1 MTSLMKN
8 ENKKK
13 LIELENIHVDLK
25 SSFETISVLK
35 GINLKIFKNESVGII
50 GESGAGKSTLIM
62 CIAGL
67 ELISK
72 GKILFNN
79 LPIHNLKEDD
89 LALYR
94 SKNIGVIFQSFNLLP
109 SMTALENVNLPIEIS
124 GNFKNN
130 NMAMELL
137 TAVGLKNRIFHYP
150 HQLSGGEQQRVAIA
164 RSLISN
170 PEILIADEP
179 TGNLDSKTSS
189 NVMSL
194 LKSINQKMGT
204 TFLLV
209 THDSTV
215 AKQCSRILN
224 MDDGEIISDEQ
235 SLEEE

>member
-25 SSFETISVLK
+25 SSFETINILK
-35 GINLKIFKNESVGII
+35 GINLKIYKNESIGII

-79 LPIHNLKEDD
+79 VPIHNLKEDD

-130 NMAMELL
+130 KMAMELL

-179 TGNLDSKTSS
+179 TGNLDKKNSEDVIK
-189 NVMSL
+189 L
-194 LKSINQKMGT
+194 LFQLKKDFGSTLI
-204 TFLLV
+204 LV
-209 THDSTV
+209 THDTSV
-215 AKQCSRILN
+215 AKLCDRIVKIDNGL
-224 MDDGEIISDEQ
+224 IVK
-235 SLEEE
+235 

>member
-1 MTSLMKN
+1 MIFKMKN

-25 SSFETISVLK
+25 SSFETINVLK

-130 NMAMELL
+130 KMAMELL

-179 TGNLDSKTSS
+179 TGNLDKKNSEDVIK
-189 NVMSL
+189 L
-194 LKSINQKMGT
+194 IFQLKKDFGSTLI
-204 TFLLV
+204 LV
-209 THDSTV
+209 THDTSV
-215 AKQCSRILN
+215 AKLCDRIIKIDNGL
-224 MDDGEIISDEQ
+224 IVK
-235 SLEEE
+235 

>member
-1 MTSLMKN
+1 MTPLMKN

-25 SSFETISVLK
+25 SSFETINVLK

-94 SKNIGVIFQSFNLLP
+94 SKNIGIIFQSFNLLP

-130 NMAMELL
+130 LMAIELL

-179 TGNLDSKTSS
+179 TGNLDKKNSEDVIK
-189 NVMSL
+189 L
-194 LKSINQKMGT
+194 LFQLKQDFGSTLI
-204 TFLLV
+204 LV
-209 THDSTV
+209 THDTSV
-215 AKQCSRILN
+215 AQLCDRIIKLDN
-224 MDDGEIISDEQ
+224 GLIVK
-235 SLEEE
+235 

>member
-1 MTSLMKN
+1 MKN
-8 ENKKK
+8 ENKKR

-25 SSFETISVLK
+25 SSFETINVLK

-94 SKNIGVIFQSFNLLP
+94 SKNIGIIFQSFNLLP

-130 NMAMELL
+130 KMAIELL

-179 TGNLDSKTSS
+179 TGNLDKKNSEDVIK
-189 NVMSL
+189 L
-194 LKSINQKMGT
+194 LFQLKQDFGSTLI
-204 TFLLV
+204 LV
-209 THDSTV
+209 THDTSV
-215 AKQCSRILN
+215 AKLCDRILKIDN
-224 MDDGEIISDEQ
+224 GLIVK
-235 SLEEE
+235 

>member
-1 MTSLMKN
+1 MTPKIKN
-8 ENKKK
+8 EKKKK

-25 SSFETISVLK
+25 SSFETINVLK

-72 GKILFNN
+72 GKIFFNN

-94 SKNIGVIFQSFNLLP
+94 SENIGVIFQSFNLLP

-130 NMAMELL
+130 KMAMELL

-179 TGNLDSKTSS
+179 TGNLDKKNSEDVIK
-189 NVMSL
+189 L
-194 LKSINQKMGT
+194 LFKLKKDFGSTLI
-204 TFLLV
+204 LV
-209 THDSTV
+209 THDTSV
-215 AKQCSRILN
+215 AKLCDRIIKIDNGL
-224 MDDGEIISDEQ
+224 IVK
-235 SLEEE
+235 

>member
-25 SSFETISVLK
+25 SAFETINVLK

-72 GKILFNN
+72 GKIFFKNS
-79 LPIHNLKEDD
+79 PIHNLNEDN
-89 LALYR
+89 LAIYR
-94 SKNIGVIFQSFNLLP
+94 SKNIGVIFQAFNLLP
-109 SMTALENVNLPIEIS
+109 SMTALENVNLPIEIAGS
-124 GNFKNN
+124 FKNN
-130 NMAMELL
+130 KMAIELL

-179 TGNLDSKTSS
+179 TGNLDKRNSEDVIK
-189 NVMSL
+189 L
-194 LKSINQKMGT
+194 LFKLKKDFGSTLI
-204 TFLLV
+204 LV
-209 THDSTV
+209 THDTSV
-215 AKQCSRILN
+215 AKLCDRIIKIDNGLIV
-224 MDDGEIISDEQ
+224 E
-235 SLEEE
+235 

>member
-1 MTSLMKN
+1 MKI
-8 ENKKK
+8 KKK

-25 SSFETISVLK
+25 SAFETINVLK

-94 SKNIGVIFQSFNLLP
+94 SKNIGIIFQSFNLLP

-130 NMAMELL
+130 KMAIELL

-179 TGNLDSKTSS
+179 TGNLDKKNSEDVIK
-189 NVMSL
+189 L
-194 LKSINQKMGT
+194 LFQLKQDFGSTLI
-204 TFLLV
+204 LV
-209 THDSTV
+209 THDTSV
-215 AKQCSRILN
+215 AKLCDRILKIDN
-224 MDDGEIISDEQ
+224 GLIVK
-235 SLEEE
+235 

>member
-1 MTSLMKN
+1 MISKIKN

-25 SSFETISVLK
+25 SSFETINVLK
-35 GINLKIFKNESVGII
+35 GINLKIFKNESVAII

-72 GKILFNN
+72 GKIFFND

-94 SKNIGVIFQSFNLLP
+94 SENIGVIFQSFNLLP

-130 NMAMELL
+130 KMAMELL

-179 TGNLDSKTSS
+179 TGNLDKKNSEDVIK
-189 NVMSL
+189 L
-194 LKSINQKMGT
+194 LFKLKKDFGSTLI
-204 TFLLV
+204 LV
-209 THDSTV
+209 THDTSM
-215 AKQCSRILN
+215 AKLCDRIIKIDNGL
-224 MDDGEIISDEQ
+224 IVK
-235 SLEEE
+235 

>member
-25 SSFETISVLK
+25 SAFETINVLK

-130 NMAMELL
+130 KMAMELL

-179 TGNLDSKTSS
+179 TGNLDKKNSEDVIK
-189 NVMSL
+189 L
-194 LKSINQKMGT
+194 IFQLKKDFGSTLI
-204 TFLLV
+204 LV
-209 THDSTV
+209 THDTSV
-215 AKQCSRILN
+215 AKLCDRIIKIDNGL
-224 MDDGEIISDEQ
+224 IVK
-235 SLEEE
+235 

>member
-25 SSFETISVLK
+25 SSFETINVLK

-130 NMAMELL
+130 KMAMELL

-179 TGNLDSKTSS
+179 TGNLDKKNSEDVIK
-189 NVMSL
+189 L
-194 LKSINQKMGT
+194 LFQLKKDFGSTLI
-204 TFLLV
+204 LV
-209 THDSTV
+209 THDRSL
-215 AKQCSRILN
+215 AKLCDRIIKIDNGL
-224 MDDGEIISDEQ
+224 IVK
-235 SLEEE
+235 

>member
-1 MTSLMKN
+1 MTPKIKN
-8 ENKKK
+8 EKKKK

-25 SSFETISVLK
+25 SSFETINVLK
-35 GINLKIFKNESVGII
+35 GINLKIFKNESVGIV

-72 GKILFNN
+72 GKIFFKN
-79 LPIHNLKEDD
+79 LPIHNLNEDD

-130 NMAMELL
+130 KMAMELL
-137 TAVGLKNRIFHYP
+137 SAVGLKNRIFHYP

-170 PEILIADEP
+170 PEIIIADEP
-179 TGNLDSKTSS
+179 TGNLDKKNSEDVIK
-189 NVMSL
+189 L
-194 LKSINQKMGT
+194 LFQLKEDFGSTLI
-204 TFLLV
+204 LV
-209 THDSTV
+209 THDRSV
-215 AKQCSRILN
+215 AKLCDRIIKVDNGL
-224 MDDGEIISDEQ
+224 IVK
-235 SLEEE
+235 

>member
-1 MTSLMKN
+1 MKN
-8 ENKKK
+8 ENKKN

-25 SSFETISVLK
+25 SSFETINVLK

-130 NMAMELL
+130 KMAMELL

-179 TGNLDSKTSS
+179 TGNLDKKNSEDVIK
-189 NVMSL
+189 L
-194 LKSINQKMGT
+194 LFKLKKDFGSTLI
-204 TFLLV
+204 LV
-209 THDSTV
+209 THDTSV
-215 AKQCSRILN
+215 AKLCDRIIKIDNGL
-224 MDDGEIISDEQ
+224 IVK
-235 SLEEE
+235 

>member
-1 MTSLMKN
+1 MTSKMKN
-8 ENKKK
+8 ENKNK

-25 SSFETISVLK
+25 SSFETINVLK
-35 GINLKIFKNESVGII
+35 GINLKIYKNESVGII

-124 GNFKNN
+124 GTFKNN
-130 NMAMELL
+130 KMAMELL

-179 TGNLDSKTSS
+179 TGNLDKKNSEDVIK
-189 NVMSL
+189 L
-194 LKSINQKMGT
+194 LFQLKKDFGSTLI
-204 TFLLV
+204 LV
-209 THDSTV
+209 THNTSV
-215 AKQCSRILN
+215 AKLCDRIIKIDNGL
-224 MDDGEIISDEQ
+224 IVK
-235 SLEEE
+235 

>member
-1 MTSLMKN
+1 MKN

-25 SSFETISVLK
+25 SSFETINVLK

-130 NMAMELL
+130 KMAMELL

-179 TGNLDSKTSS
+179 TGNLDKKNSEDVIK
-189 NVMSL
+189 L
-194 LKSINQKMGT
+194 IFQLKKDFGSTLI
-204 TFLLV
+204 LV
-209 THDSTV
+209 THDSSV
-215 AKQCSRILN
+215 AKLCDRIIKIDNGL
-224 MDDGEIISDEQ
+224 IVK
-235 SLEEE
+235 

>member
-1 MTSLMKN
+1 MKN

-25 SSFETISVLK
+25 SAFETINVLR

-94 SKNIGVIFQSFNLLP
+94 SKNIGIIFQSINLLP

-130 NMAMELL
+130 KMAMELL

-179 TGNLDSKTSS
+179 TGNLDKKNSEDVIK
-189 NVMSL
+189 L
-194 LKSINQKMGT
+194 IFKLKKNFGSTLI
-204 TFLLV
+204 LV
-209 THDSTV
+209 THDTSV
-215 AKQCSRILN
+215 AKLCDRIIKIDNGL
-224 MDDGEIISDEQ
+224 IAK
-235 SLEEE
+235 

>member
-25 SSFETISVLK
+25 SSFETINVLK

-89 LALYR
+89 LALHR

-130 NMAMELL
+130 KMAMELL

-179 TGNLDSKTSS
+179 TGNLDKKNSEDVIK
-189 NVMSL
+189 L
-194 LKSINQKMGT
+194 LFQLKKDFGSTLI
-204 TFLLV
+204 LV
-209 THDSTV
+209 THDTSV
-215 AKQCSRILN
+215 AKLCDRIIKIDNGL
-224 MDDGEIISDEQ
+224 IVK
-235 SLEEE
+235 

>member
-1 MTSLMKN
+1 MKN

-25 SSFETISVLK
+25 SSFETINVLK

-94 SKNIGVIFQSFNLLP
+94 SENIGVIFQSFNLLP

-130 NMAMELL
+130 KMAMELL

-179 TGNLDSKTSS
+179 TGNLDKKNSEDVIK
-189 NVMSL
+189 L
-194 LKSINQKMGT
+194 LFQLKKDFGSTLI
-204 TFLLV
+204 LV
-209 THDSTV
+209 THDTSV
-215 AKQCSRILN
+215 AKLCDRIIKIDNGL
-224 MDDGEIISDEQ
+224 IVK
-235 SLEEE
+235 

>member
-1 MTSLMKN
+1 MISKIKN

-25 SSFETISVLK
+25 SSFETINVLK

-50 GESGAGKSTLIM
+50 GESGAGKSTLVM

-79 LPIHNLKEDD
+79 VPIHNLKEDD

-94 SKNIGVIFQSFNLLP
+94 SENIGVIFQSFNLLP

-130 NMAMELL
+130 KMAMELL

-179 TGNLDSKTSS
+179 TGNLDKKNSEDVIK
-189 NVMSL
+189 L
-194 LKSINQKMGT
+194 LFKLKKDFGSTLI
-204 TFLLV
+204 LV
-209 THDSTV
+209 THDTSV
-215 AKQCSRILN
+215 AKLCDRIIKIDN
-224 MDDGEIISDEQ
+224 GFIVK
-235 SLEEE
+235 

>member
-1 MTSLMKN
+1 MTLKIKN
-8 ENKKK
+8 EKKKK

-25 SSFETISVLK
+25 SSFETINVLK
-35 GINLKIFKNESVGII
+35 GINLKIFKNESVGIV

-72 GKILFNN
+72 GKIFFKN
-79 LPIHNLKEDD
+79 LPIHNLNEDD

-130 NMAMELL
+130 KMAMELL

-179 TGNLDSKTSS
+179 TGNLDKKNSEDVIK
-189 NVMSL
+189 L
-194 LKSINQKMGT
+194 LFQLKKDFGSTLI
-204 TFLLV
+204 LV
-209 THDSTV
+209 THDMFV
-215 AKQCSRILN
+215 AKLCGRIIKIDNGL
-224 MDDGEIISDEQ
+224 IVK
-235 SLEEE
+235 

>member
-1 MTSLMKN
+1 MAPLMKN

-13 LIELENIHVDLK
+13 LIELENIHLDLK
-25 SSFETISVLK
+25 SSFETINVLK

-79 LPIHNLKEDD
+79 MPIHNLKEDD

-179 TGNLDSKTSS
+179 TGNLDKKNSEDVIK
-189 NVMSL
+189 L
-194 LKSINQKMGT
+194 LFQLKQDFGSTLI
-204 TFLLV
+204 LV
-209 THDSTV
+209 THDTSV
-215 AKQCSRILN
+215 AQLCDRIIKLDN
-224 MDDGEIISDEQ
+224 GLIVK
-235 SLEEE
+235 

>member
-25 SSFETISVLK
+25 NSFETINVLK

-67 ELISK
+67 ELISR

-130 NMAMELL
+130 KMAMELL

-179 TGNLDSKTSS
+179 TGNLDKKNSEDVIK
-189 NVMSL
+189 L
-194 LKSINQKMGT
+194 IFQLKKDFGSTLI
-204 TFLLV
+204 LV
-209 THDSTV
+209 THDTSV
-215 AKQCSRILN
+215 AKLCDRIIKIDNGL
-224 MDDGEIISDEQ
+224 IVK
-235 SLEEE
+235 

>member
-1 MTSLMKN
+1 MTSKIKN

-25 SSFETISVLK
+25 SSFETIRVLK
-35 GINLKIFKNESVGII
+35 GINLKIFKNESIGII

-72 GKILFNN
+72 GKIFFNN

-130 NMAMELL
+130 KMAMELL

-179 TGNLDSKTSS
+179 TGNLDKKNSEDVIK
-189 NVMSL
+189 L
-194 LKSINQKMGT
+194 LFKLKKDFGSTLI
-204 TFLLV
+204 LV
-209 THDSTV
+209 THDTSV
-215 AKQCSRILN
+215 AKLCDRIIKIDNGL
-224 MDDGEIISDEQ
+224 IVK
-235 SLEEE
+235 

>member
-25 SSFETISVLK
+25 SSFETINVLK

-50 GESGAGKSTLIM
+50 GESGAGKSTLMM

-72 GKILFNN
+72 GKIFFNN

-130 NMAMELL
+130 KMAMELL

-179 TGNLDSKTSS
+179 TGNLDKKNSEDVIK
-189 NVMSL
+189 L
-194 LKSINQKMGT
+194 LFQLKKDFGSTLI
-204 TFLLV
+204 LV
-209 THDSTV
+209 THDTSV
-215 AKQCSRILN
+215 AKLCDRIIKIDNGL
-224 MDDGEIISDEQ
+224 IVK
-235 SLEEE
+235 

>member
-1 MTSLMKN
+1 MTSKLKN

-13 LIELENIHVDLK
+13 LIELENIHVDLQ
-25 SSFETISVLK
+25 SSFETINILK
-35 GINLKIFKNESVGII
+35 GINLKIYKNESVGII

-130 NMAMELL
+130 KMAMELL

-179 TGNLDSKTSS
+179 TGNLDKKNSEDVIK
-189 NVMSL
+189 L
-194 LKSINQKMGT
+194 IFQLKKDFGSTLI
-204 TFLLV
+204 LV
-209 THDSTV
+209 THDTSV
-215 AKQCSRILN
+215 AKLCDRIIKIDNGL
-224 MDDGEIISDEQ
+224 IVK
-235 SLEEE
+235 

>member
-1 MTSLMKN
+1 MTSKLKN

-13 LIELENIHVDLK
+13 LIELENVHVDLK
-25 SSFETISVLK
+25 SSFEIINVLK

-130 NMAMELL
+130 KMAMELL

-179 TGNLDSKTSS
+179 TGNLDKRNSEDVIK
-189 NVMSL
+189 L
-194 LKSINQKMGT
+194 LFKLKKDFGSTLI
-204 TFLLV
+204 LV
-209 THDSTV
+209 THDTSV
-215 AKQCSRILN
+215 AKLCDRIVKIDNGLIA
-224 MDDGEIISDEQ
+224 E
-235 SLEEE
+235 

>member
-1 MTSLMKN
+1 MTFKMKN

-25 SSFETISVLK
+25 SSFETINVLK

-130 NMAMELL
+130 KMAMELL

-179 TGNLDSKTSS
+179 TGNLDKKNSEDVIK
-189 NVMSL
+189 L
-194 LKSINQKMGT
+194 LFKLKKDFGSTLI
-204 TFLLV
+204 LV
-209 THDSTV
+209 THDTSV
-215 AKQCSRILN
+215 AKLCDRIVKIDNGL
-224 MDDGEIISDEQ
+224 IVK
-235 SLEEE
+235 